1 MQRDIVCGTQD
12 CGHFN
17 VRDKIDFPWITVD
30 GDLKV
35 EGLLIDS
42 TVLLY
47 PAVDL
52 HIVVAPAPRVLVP
65 CCWSVR
71 CLQPAGVEI

>member
-1 MQRDIVCGTQD
+1 MRNLKIADI
-12 CGHFN
+12 FN

-47 PAVDL
+47 PPL
-52 HIVVAPAPRVLVP
+52 I
-65 CCWSVR
+65 CT
-71 CLQPAGVEI
+71 